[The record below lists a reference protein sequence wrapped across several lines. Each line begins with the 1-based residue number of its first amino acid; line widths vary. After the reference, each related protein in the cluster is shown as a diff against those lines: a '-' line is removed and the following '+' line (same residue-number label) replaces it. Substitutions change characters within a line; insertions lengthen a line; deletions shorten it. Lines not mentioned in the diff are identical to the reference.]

1 MTTNP
6 QGIVVPKQYCSL
18 GRSSCLLQDAL
29 MRARSVA
36 LPSHVATVVAAQHR
50 QWWSSALNDVHES
63 NVFVQPQNKGTA
75 FGILLALLRLE
86 MRDPQATLI
95 LLPADHYFRDE
106 EPVTRA
112 LRMAGNLACAYS
124 SSIYLLGADPESA
137 DTELGYILPQRRIVD
152 SPAAIAGF
160 TEKPIQEFAQEL
172 ISHGALW
179 NLFIL
184 GGSVNAL
191 LALFMEEHADTVA
204 EMREAL
210 QNSVAGQKT
219 SLHQLYE
226 RIPPLDFSRDILEL
240 QADRLHVI
248 RVPHCGWTDLGT
260 PKRVEATLRSIGAGV
275 HREPRPRAVPL
286 FFDLESQHP

>member
-1 MTTNP
+1 M
-6 QGIVVPKQYCSL
+6 
-18 GRSSCLLQDAL
+18 
-29 MRARSVA
+29 
-36 LPSHVATVVAAQHR
+36 
-50 QWWSSALNDVHES
+50 
-63 NVFVQPQNKGTA
+63 
-75 FGILLALLRLE
+75 
-86 MRDPQATLI
+86 
-95 LLPADHYFRDE
+95 
-106 EPVTRA
+106 
-112 LRMAGNLACAYS
+112 
-124 SSIYLLGADPESA
+124 
-137 DTELGYILPQRRIVD
+137 D
-152 SPAAIAGF
+152 SPAPIAGF